1 MSKTPKRSIVLK
13 SLLLISL
20 VFGGVL
26 ATPLMA
32 QDEESSAATRIVSP
46 AVSPDFNRGV
56 ASIEGQLF
64 VGTSQNSNDP
74 TDTLNDVFAV
84 NPSTDSSTSI
94 LSEVQVWGATADLAN
109 QRVLFTTS
117 SGLAPPPGSIGGG
130 DELVEIPVAGGAP
143 NSLGV
148 IALATGAPLRI
159 DGLAISGGTLYGVNA
174 GGGAE
179 NGFYSIDLGTLVATQ
194 IAPFMTESISGLDA
208 DPDTGIIYG
217 TDDST
222 GQLVSIDTSGVI
234 TNVAA
239 YPAGIA
245 DIDGLAVGNG
255 LAFLVTDESQP
266 ISVYDLTSGTY
277 LSDLTSPFTSADVFS
292 GAAFPAAPSLPES
305 VPVPTFSTW
314 GLLMLM
320 LVLGLFGIWMIRK

>member
-1 MSKTPKRSIVLK
+1 MPKTPKRSIVLK

-109 QRVLFTTS
+109 QRVLFTR
-117 SGLAPPPGSIGGG
+117 SGGQSVDGG
-130 DELVEIPVAGGAP
+130 DELFEIPVTGGAP
-143 NSLGV
+143 NSLGL
-148 IALATGAPLRI
+148 ITLGSGAPQRI
-159 DGLAISGGTLYGVNA
+159 DGLAISGGTLYGTNA
-174 GGGAE
+174 GGGAGA
-179 NGFYSIDLGTLVATQ
+179 GFYSIDLGTLVATQ
-194 IAPFMTESISGLDA
+194 ISSFSMSGESISGLDA

-305 VPVPTFSTW
+305 VPVSTFSTW
-314 GLLMLM
+314 GLIMLI
-320 LVLGLFGIWMIRK
+320 LLLGSIGIVIIRR